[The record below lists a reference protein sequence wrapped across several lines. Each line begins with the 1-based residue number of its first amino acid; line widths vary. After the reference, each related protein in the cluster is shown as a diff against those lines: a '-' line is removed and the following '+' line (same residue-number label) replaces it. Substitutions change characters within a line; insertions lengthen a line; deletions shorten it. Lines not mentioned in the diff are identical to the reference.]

1 MRRWLTLLLLVWLP
15 LQFTWAVGASCCPPG
30 ARGSSHHMATH
41 HMAAQDAAAPCH
53 ATDDTP
59 PPHSGDA
66 PHSNAPGMDCGHCH
80 GYCLGMPDVPG
91 TVALPTLA
99 DAPPVQIEL
108 PRTEHTPAQ
117 PERPQW
123 PGLA

>member
-1 MRRWLTLLLLVWLP
+1 MRRWLVVLLLMWLP
-15 LQFTWAVGASCCPPG
+15 LQFTWAAAASCCRHNT
-30 ARGSSHHMATH
+30 AAGSH
-41 HMAAQDAAAPCH
+41 HMAAQDAPAHCDAS
-53 ATDDTP
+53 ADDSSRSDDGTP
-59 PPHSGDA
+59 
-66 PHSNAPGMDCGHCH
+66 SNAPGMDCGHCH
-80 GYCLGMPDVPG
+80 GYCLGMPDVAG
-91 TVALPTLA
+91 AVALHTLA